1 MYFLTMLYYK
11 ILKKLIKYIVNFG
24 QMYRIYIE
32 FIQNLIGYFLDKK
45 WIKSV
50 QKVYKFFI
58 FHIAIFSMFSAHFMY
73 GRMYRNYTE
82 YIQKLYRNLTGV
94 AVDIT

>member
-1 MYFLTMLYYK
+1 MYFLTMLYYE

-50 QKVYKFFI
+50 QKVYKFSI
-58 FHIAIFSMFSAHFMY
+58 FHIAVFGMFSACFLHILCMA
-73 GRMYRNYTE
+73 E
-82 YIQKLYRNLTGV
+82 CIEIIQKFNWTFSG
-94 AVDIT
+94 